1 MMALL
6 TSIARLLLPLSLSVP
21 LAAMA
26 AEPAASTPKPEA
38 ITVDADGTIHV
49 DGLAVPLSDF
59 LSPEAKAVQAA
70 RLVRPPVPVLREDG
84 VPAARAGTDTF
95 QKAVTAKWLAVYPAR
110 IETVTMNGVRTDVV
124 TPASG
129 VAPENQH
136 RVLINLHGGGFFA
149 GAVSGGLA
157 ESVPVAGRGR
167 IKVVTVDYRLA
178 PENRFPA
185 ASEDVE
191 QVYRALLKQ
200 YKPAEIGIYGCSA
213 GGTLVAQSVA
223 WLQSRKLPMPG
234 AVGIFCSGA
243 MPGFWYGGDSFA
255 TTQMMNARLQAT
267 DDDMK
272 NGAGSLYLAGRDQ
285 NDPLISPALFPEVLA
300 KFPPT
305 LLVTS
310 TRDSA
315 MSNALITNT
324 RLLAAGVETQLFVQ
338 EGLGH
343 GEFTYVVGSDEAKQA
358 YDVIWRFFNK
368 HLAR

>member
-1 MMALL
+1 MNIRHLLKRGLRNALL
-6 TSIARLLLPLSLSVP
+6 SVGLSAALSATAAET
-21 LAAMA
+21 LAA
-26 AEPAASTPKPEA
+26 ETL
-38 ITVDADGTIHV
+38 TVDADGTIHV
-49 DGLAVPLSDF
+49 DGLSVPVSDL
-59 LSPEAKAVQAA
+59 LSPEARAIQAA
-70 RLVRPPVPVLREDG
+70 RLVQPPAPVLREDG
-84 VPAARAGTDTF
+84 VPTARIATDKF
-95 QKAVTAKWLAVYPAR
+95 QKMIAQQWLARYPAR

-124 TPASG
+124 TPDAG
-129 VAPENQH
+129 IAPENQH

-157 ESVPVAGRGR
+157 EAVPVAGRGR

-191 QVYRALLKQ
+191 HVYRALLTR
-200 YKPAEIGIYGCSA
+200 YKPAEIGLYGCSA

-223 WLQSRKLPMPG
+223 WFQSRHLPPPG
-234 AVGIFCSGA
+234 AIGVFCSGA

-267 DDDMK
+267 DDDMRD
-272 NGAGSLYLAGRDQ
+272 GAGSLYLAGRNQD
-285 NDPLISPALFPEVLA
+285 DPLVTPALFPQVLA

-305 LLVTS
+305 LLITS

-315 MSNALITNT
+315 MSNVLVTNA

-343 GEFTYVVGSDEAKQA
+343 GEFNYVVGSPEAAQA
-358 YDVIWRFFNK
+358 YDVIWRFFDK